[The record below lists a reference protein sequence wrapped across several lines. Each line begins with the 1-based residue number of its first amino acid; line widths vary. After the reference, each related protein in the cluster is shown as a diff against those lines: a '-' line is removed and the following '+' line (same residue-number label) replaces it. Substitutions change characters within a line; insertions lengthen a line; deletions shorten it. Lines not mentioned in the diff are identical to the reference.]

1 MSLFRNRQGVIMI
14 VFVGLLTVGIVS
26 AFWGQ
31 LSSVYVPDDFKNAR
45 LEGAVISESI
55 VSLSNQ
61 LSNDLARVNTLDDQ
75 GRYDEAIELADAL
88 IGQSKDI
95 RVKANQLSTQLETMT
110 RSLDGI
116 TSSDARDVA
125 LSAITERIAMI
136 ESLISYS
143 DQLTR
148 VLTILRGR
156 FVGETIQQLK
166 VSEAIIRINQE
177 VERINTSNQKAA
189 ESMKRFDDLV
199 LSK

>member
-1 MSLFRNRQGVIMI
+1 MI